1 MSFFSQSLWPQSRTS
16 HFGRTHSSTTT
27 RSTTGSETAVPSG
40 SICRPNCN
48 RRYRSRSHLA
58 TAIRRA
64 EIHSWTATSPS
75 LPPHPHCRRSD
86 PGTGSPAQV
95 KPAQRHPATSCGF
108 CTTDPSAHPNEH
120 SSRRTPVFDFGC
132 CRHFRQLCSSPSRTR
147 PMPPHRPCVDLCA
160 VTPAKA
166 IGEPSGYGRESSA
179 AFCAG
184 VGSVRTRYT
193 FRGVQPRRE
202 HRSSSAQGRL
212 KLPSVHRRRKAR
224 YPKT

>member
-1 MSFFSQSLWPQSRTS
+1 MPFFSQALWPQPRTS

-75 LPPHPHCRRSD
+75 LPTHPHCRRSD

-95 KPAQRHPATSCGF
+95 KPAQRHPATSCAF
-108 CTTDPSAHPNEH
+108 CATDPSAHPNEH
-120 SSRRTPVFDFGC
+120 SSRRIPVFDFGC
-132 CRHFRQLCSSPSRTR
+132 CRHTDRALTCVRSPLQSYRRTVGLWPR
-147 PMPPHRPCVDLCA
+147 VVRGVLRGGWFCANPIHVPRCPATQGTPFIVGAGPPEITVG
-160 VTPAKA
+160 TPA
-166 IGEPSGYGRESSA
+166 P
-179 AFCAG
+179 
-184 VGSVRTRYT
+184 
-193 FRGVQPRRE
+193 
-202 HRSSSAQGRL
+202 
-212 KLPSVHRRRKAR
+212 
-224 YPKT
+224 